1 MLFQRMSLILDN
13 LQVRT
18 LLLHVNI
25 LSPSLRVLLKRPC
38 FDLSFKLEGQ
48 ESDGERMLCSRY
60 GVYLH
65 CGYEHQFISPHNGVI
80 NTSFQHYAHHARSPV
95 CGPFIRQQ
103 SGNTCKRSHVKLCLK
118 HFFMKADSSDW
129 IFFKKNALCKL
140 KFCKLKF
147 CFCNLIPTQPSSI
160 QC

>member
-1 MLFQRMSLILDN
+1 MAALSDRRSTSWPLDPWLPN
-13 LQVRT
+13 YCR
-18 LLLHVNI
+18 
-25 LSPSLRVLLKRPC
+25 
-38 FDLSFKLEGQ
+38 DLST
-48 ESDGERMLCSRY
+48 DRAVSRYGLFFYTY

-65 CGYEHQFISPHNGVI
+65 CGYEHSFISPHNGVI

-103 SGNTCKRSHVKLCLK
+103 SGNTCQRSHVRLCLK